1 MKDEVG
7 QTLLSV
13 GLDKEARNAVLAS
26 TERPTDR
33 NVCPT
38 LSFILHLL
46 WRVRAYS

>member
-7 QTLLSV
+7 QTFLSV
-13 GLDKEARNAVLAS
+13 GLCKEARIAVLAS
-26 TERPTDR
+26 NERPTDR

-38 LSFILHLL
+38 SSFILKTS